1 MSEEGT
7 QEPDQD
13 GEARLAYARMLA
25 SVVDSSIS
33 NLSLLSTQAWHHL
46 GIQPLPGLETAGV
59 DLEQAK
65 LAIDLY
71 ASILERIEGKVEPD
85 LRKDLRH
92 NLMTL
97 QMNFVERS
105 KP

>member
-1 MSEEGT
+1 MDEEGEDT
-7 QEPDQD
+7 AE
-13 GEARLAYARMLA
+13 GEAEARLAYSKMLS
-25 SVVDSSIS
+25 SVADAALS

-46 GIQPLPGLETAGV
+46 GLQPLPGLEGSEM

-65 LAIDLY
+65 LAIDLFE
-71 ASILERIEGKVEPD
+71 AILERLEGQVEAD
-85 LRKDLRH
+85 LMKDLKR

-105 KP
+105 KS